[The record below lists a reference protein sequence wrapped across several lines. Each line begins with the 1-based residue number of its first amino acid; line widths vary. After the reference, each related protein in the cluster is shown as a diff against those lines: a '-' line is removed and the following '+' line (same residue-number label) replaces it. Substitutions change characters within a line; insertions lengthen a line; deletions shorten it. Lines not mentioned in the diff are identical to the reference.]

1 MLAQIVFIQQCLLHV
16 SYCWLKLMGKQVH
29 ISNLFQHY
37 RVMHG
42 TGRIATP
49 GKRAMTINQNRRN
62 FPALNA

>member
-42 TGRIATP
+42 TGRIATL
-49 GKRAMTINQNRRN
+49 R
-62 FPALNA
+62 